1 MEQQLV
7 KHVTR
12 CYLVGTIGC
21 TMIGLA
27 PTSSI
32 DRDRTTRRR
41 TWLVNQLA
49 VAATTDSSRLFTIKI
64 TIEVKRIERWVS
76 SIELIVRA
84 KQFHRTFM
92 RSLLSLPLVETLR
105 EKVTDRIII
114 PTYETKET
122 KCFSLKR
129 SYEFEK
135 KFHD

>member
-41 TWLVNQLA
+41 TWLVSQLA

-64 TIEVKRIERWVS
+64 TIEVKRIERWLS
-76 SIELIVRA
+76 SIELILRA

-92 RSLLSLPLVETLR
+92 RSLLSLPLVETNSR
-105 EKVTDRIII
+105 ATRKSYRPNNNTNIR
-114 PTYETKET
+114 K
-122 KCFSLKR
+122 KKR
-129 SYEFEK
+129 NIFL
-135 KFHD
+135 